1 MLLNH
6 VILIPNYLLWKLIHQ
21 SDSYQRNVT
30 NLYPAKQYVEQKRLA
45 AGKID
50 ALRYFYE
57 AYAGRVRAF
66 AYKLTGD
73 MPQAE
78 DITHNVFIRLWEQHE
93 QLMHVSSIEAYLY
106 RMTRNAIL
114 NHLKHL
120 EVERDYRNSVEIDA
134 VSDEGD
140 ASELADRL
148 AMAIDAMPVRQR
160 RVFLMSRIDRMT
172 YAEISEQLGIS
183 TKTVHYHISE
193 ALSSLRK
200 ALMAFLI

>member
-1 MLLNH
+1 M
-6 VILIPNYLLWKLIHQ
+6 
-21 SDSYQRNVT
+21 T
-30 NLYPAKQYVEQKRLA
+30 NIDPAKQFVEQKRLA

-114 NHLKHL
+114 NHMKHM
-120 EVERDYRNSVEIDA
+120 EVERDYLNTLDTNG
-134 VSDEGD
+134 VSDEDD

-148 AMAIDAMPVRQR
+148 AVAIDSMPARQR
-160 RVFLMSRIDRMT
+160 RVFLMSRFDRMT

-183 TKTVHYHISE
+183 PKTVHYHISE